1 MKIVG
6 HCKNTKISNNNTY
19 YQRNK
24 EKEENCYR
32 QESGKEKANEYYENN
47 KERLQ
52 GQVRNKYREMF
63 NNEKNIKIEYE
74 KKLYKSMSKGNK
86 EKLRENEKSYC
97 NTQIKCFIFL
107 LCMV

>member
-24 EKEENCYR
+24 EKAENCYC

-52 GQVRNKYREMF
+52 EQVRNKY
-63 NNEKNIKIEYE
+63 
-74 KKLYKSMSKGNK
+74 
-86 EKLRENEKSYC
+86 
-97 NTQIKCFIFL
+97 
-107 LCMV
+107 